1 MNPINYQFTQME
13 NLISPKSYELLGSW
27 IYKYNIRISNIRL
40 KIKYY
45 KLILG
50 TIDAEIKESSYDY
63 NKLNDSLKL
72 INVKYDIQNSSIL
85 AHKKLI
91 KNKYNVVNTIEK
103 LENEE
108 QFIIHEFYY

>member
-1 MNPINYQFTQME
+1 MIKKKPYNDSDIETVKKLLLELEQE
-13 NLISPKSYELLGSW
+13 NNESTITDISEFEIELEKFGIPEELISQQLTPVVEIEDDSIEL
-27 IYKYNIRISNIRL
+27 N
-40 KIKYY
+40 
-45 KLILG
+45 
-50 TIDAEIKESSYDY
+50 
-63 NKLNDSLKL
+63 
-72 INVKYDIQNSSIL
+72 DIQNSSIL